1 MLFRELVIRTG
12 LTVVG
17 RISSLSPREGF
28 LLFHRLLFGYFQ
40 SLQAFGT
47 EKIKHTLLLRAKNSI
62 PISYPGTHG

>member
-17 RISSLSPREGF
+17 RISSLSPSEGF

-40 SLQAFGT
+40 SLQEFGT
-47 EKIKHTLLLRAKNSI
+47 EKNKHTMLLRAELDSH
-62 PISYPGTHG
+62 YPGTHG